1 MMFNIV
7 CTIGAIMGM
16 LTPGAAMII
25 AEKINL

>member
-7 CTIGAIMGM
+7 CTVGAIMGM
-16 LTPGAAMII
+16 LTPGVAMFV

>member
-16 LTPGAAMII
+16 LTPGVTMII